1 MLFGRL
7 ITRDMKP
14 GGLKSEVEGM
24 DGMPGRLAGSGQR
37 LGFRCAS
44 LHSVRGLLKYVMQ
57 CTLYSCSWY
66 TGCIYRGFTPL
77 LLQIK

>member
-24 DGMPGRLAGSGQR
+24 DGRGRLAGSGQR

-44 LHSVRGLLKYVMQ
+44 LHSVRGLLKSVMQ
-57 CTLYSCSWY
+57 CTLYSCSLY
-66 TGCIYRGFTPL
+66 TGCI
-77 LLQIK
+77 